1 MKIAHVLSSY
11 LPDHIA
17 GTEVYVAALVRE
29 LKKRNIISQVIIP
42 FVGNSKNDIYFF
54 EDTEVIKYAEPSLE
68 ERSFLTG
75 KLPPKGLSAFIQV
88 LKEQKPDVVHF
99 HEVAGGVGVGI
110 FHVTAAKQMGF
121 QTVMTFHLA
130 KYTCKTGTLMY
141 MNKTKCDGGI
151 RELACSN
158 CWLNESG
165 ENGIKYDVIKAG
177 FLLMNLLKIDTRL
190 LNNRV
195 GTALALPRIIAESRK
210 NLFTLK
216 NNTNYF
222 IALTEWYKNVLLKN
236 GIPPSH
242 INLIKQGIPNNDFE
256 KNNIYKIH
264 YKLRLIF
271 IGRISHFKGLD
282 VLLSAV
288 IEIPTNKVELDIYG
302 TSTEDN
308 FKNLC
313 LKIAAGKENIRWQGS
328 ILPHLVVQTI
338 KTYDVLCIPSSVCEM
353 SPLVIQE
360 AFAAGVPVLASDV
373 YGNAEQITD
382 GVNGWLFKFKDVAD
396 LKNKIELLIQTPS
409 LITNAKEKIPTVKS
423 FELVAEEHI
432 ALYKKV
438 LVE

>member
-29 LKKRNIISQVIIP
+29 LKKRNIVSQIVIP
-42 FVGNSKNDIYFF
+42 FVGKSENLTYFF
-54 EDTEVIKYAEPSLE
+54 EDTIVIKYAEPSLE

-88 LKEQKPDVVHF
+88 LKEQKPDIVHF

-110 FHVTAAKQMGF
+110 FHVKAAKEMGF
-121 QTVMTFHLA
+121 KTVMSFHLA

-141 MNKTKCDGGI
+141 LNKTKCDGVI
-151 RELACSN
+151 RELPCSY

-165 ENGIKYDVIKAG
+165 EKGIKNAVIKAG
-177 FLLMNLLKIDTRL
+177 FLLMNFFKIDTRI

-195 GTALALPRIIAESRK
+195 GTALALPRIITESKK

-216 NNTNYF
+216 NNTNCF
-222 IALTEWYKNVLLKN
+222 IVLTAWYHNVLLKN
-236 GIPPSH
+236 GIPQTH
-242 INLIKQGIPNNDFE
+242 IKLIKQGIPNNYFE
-256 KNNIYKIH
+256 KNAVNKSLN
-264 YKLRLIF
+264 KLRLIF

-282 VLLSAV
+282 VLLSAMS
-288 IEIPTNKVELDIYG
+288 EMSTNDVELDIYG
-302 TSTEDN
+302 SSTEDDY
-308 FKNLC
+308 KNLC
-313 LKIAAGKENIRWQGS
+313 LKIVAGKENIRWKGS
-328 ILPHLVVQTI
+328 ILPNLVVQTI

-360 AFAAGVPVLASDV
+360 AFAASVPVLASDV

-382 GVNGWLFKFKDVAD
+382 GENGWLFKFKDIAD
-396 LKNKIELLIQTPS
+396 LKNKIELLIQTPL
-409 LITNAKEKIPTVKS
+409 LIENAKQKIPTVKS
-423 FELVAEEHI
+423 FELVAEEHA

-438 LVE
+438 LAE

>member
-29 LKKRNIISQVIIP
+29 LKKINIISQVIIP
-42 FVGNSKNDIYFF
+42 FIGNFKNENYFF

-88 LKEQKPDVVHF
+88 LKQEKPDIVHF

-110 FHVTAAKQMGF
+110 FHVKAAKKMGF
-121 QTVMTFHLA
+121 KTVISFHLA

-141 MNKTKCDGGI
+141 MNKTKCDGVI

-165 ENGIKYDVIKAG
+165 EKGIKYAVIKAG
-177 FLLMNLLKIDTRL
+177 FLLMDFLKIDTRF

-195 GTALALPRIIAESRK
+195 GTALALPRIIADSKK
-210 NLFTLK
+210 NLFILK

-222 IALTEWYKNVLLKN
+222 IALTEWYKNVLLRN
-236 GIPPSH
+236 GIPTSH
-242 INLIKQGIPNNDFE
+242 INLIKQGIPNNDFV
-256 KNNIYKIH
+256 KNNIHIGQD
-264 YKLRLIF
+264 KLRLIF

-282 VLLSAV
+282 VLLSAMSD
-288 IEIPTNKVELDIYG
+288 ISTNKVELDIYG
-302 TSTEDN
+302 TSTEEDYE
-308 FKNLC
+308 NLC
-313 LKIAAGKENIRWQGS
+313 LKIAAGKDNIRWKGS

-338 KTYDVLCIPSSVCEM
+338 KAYDILCIPSSVCEM

-382 GVNGWLFKFKDVAD
+382 GENGWLFKFKDIAD
-396 LKNKIELLIQTPS
+396 LKNKIELLIQMPL
-409 LITNAKEKIPTVKS
+409 LIKNAKEKIPTVKS
-423 FELVAEEHI
+423 FELVAEEHA
-432 ALYKKV
+432 ALYVKV
-438 LVE
+438 LAE